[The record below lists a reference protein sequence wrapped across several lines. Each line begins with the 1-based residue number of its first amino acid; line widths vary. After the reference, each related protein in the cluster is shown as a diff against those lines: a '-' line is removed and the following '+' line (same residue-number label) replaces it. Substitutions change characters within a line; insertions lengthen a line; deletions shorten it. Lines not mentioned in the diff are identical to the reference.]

1 MKQKGALKM
10 KKAVKWFVVTAVV
23 VLSSVIGCMS
33 AFAAG
38 ELYFDFRNNTAG
50 GDWRLNDVAAF
61 QGDMLEVTTPS
72 DKFAE
77 HRLQKTA
84 YLNGDVVIEFD
95 FMAQSS
101 AMNFYVQNPLGGS
114 VFRLQLVKGT
124 TTLQMQ
130 HSKADGTGNEN
141 TVVYKKF
148 EKGKWYHVKAV
159 INYKTGTEKA
169 TQASL
174 YLYDANGNLLGSAE
188 NKLYMDAVKNANP
201 EDLRIFMMNI
211 PSTVAADGSAYFDNI
226 AVYRDTDESVA
237 EINALAL
244 NPNDGKPV
252 TENVTLPTAKY
263 GNASVTWTSDTPS
276 VLADD
281 GTLVK
286 ALAKDTVVNM
296 TALIQCGNATKSVQF
311 PLTVVGNPI
320 EPEAPEVYWWDFKDN
335 LLPEGFHTNNSA
347 KAGVKNQRLEFSAGS
362 ETDNRMTVDLTEV
375 KYGYGAVSGQFFME
389 FDFVTTATV
398 AEICCIQASPNTG
411 SLVRLEQTDAE
422 NGRITTGG
430 MGGTENTNTSFALTQ
445 GKNYHVKL
453 YMDYTAERCSFWLD
467 EAASVENHAFM
478 DAESPGALKE
488 IALRNAETE
497 GDGVL
502 ALDNIIIYRT
512 DAASA
517 VTATKYICQMDT
529 ENTIFAPYAL
539 PQKGYNGAEITWTS
553 SVPNLIDNNGN
564 LTTESFRAEETVL
577 TAVIS
582 KEDTAVTETFHVRV
596 AKAPLVEISDYRLNT
611 ASGTQMDCRVRN
623 TTADRIESVLAV
635 LAVYKNNKLIAC
647 SSERVNLPGGGSGE
661 LSLSVPQNGDSAELY
676 LWDINMAPLCP
687 KYQ

>member
-10 KKAVKWFVVTAVV
+10 KKAVKWFVVTAIIA
-23 VLSSVIGCMS
+23 LSSVIGCMS

-38 ELYFDFRNNTAG
+38 ELYFDFRNNTAV
-50 GDWRLNDVAAF
+50 GDWRLNDVASF
-61 QGDMLEVTTPS
+61 QGDMLEVITPS

-101 AMNFYVQNPLGGS
+101 AMNFYVQNPVGGS

-141 TVVYKKF
+141 TAVYKKF

-159 INYKTGTEKA
+159 IHYKAGTEKA
-169 TQASL
+169 TKASL
-174 YLYDANGNLLGSAE
+174 YLYNTEGNLLGSAE
-188 NKLYMDAVKNANP
+188 DKMYMDAAKNANP
-201 EDLRIFMMNI
+201 EDLRIFMVNI

-252 TENVTLPTAKY
+252 TENVALPTAKY

-311 PLTVVGNPI
+311 PLTVVGNPV

-335 LLPEGFHTNNSA
+335 LLPEGFHTNNA
-347 KAGVKNQRLEFSAGS
+347 EKAGVKNQRLEFSAGN
-362 ETDNRMTVDLTEV
+362 EADNRMTIDLTEV

-389 FDFVTTATV
+389 FDFATTATV

-411 SLVRLEQTDAE
+411 SLVRLEQTGAE
-422 NGRITTGG
+422 SGRITTGG
-430 MGGTENTNTSFALTQ
+430 VNGTENTSTPFALAQ
-445 GKNYHVKL
+445 GKNYHAKL
-453 YMDYTAERCSFWLD
+453 YMDYSAGQCSFWLD
-467 EAASVENHAFM
+467 EAAVVENHMFM

-497 GDGVL
+497 GDGIL

-517 VTATKYICQMDT
+517 VAATKYICQMDT
-529 ENTIFAPYAL
+529 ENTIFVPYAL
-539 PQKGYNGAEITWTS
+539 PQKGYNGAEIAWTS
-553 SVPNLIDNNGN
+553 SVPNLIDGNGN
-564 LTTESFRAEETVL
+564 LITESFLAEETVL

-582 KEDTAVTETFHVRV
+582 KEDTAVTENFCVRV
-596 AKAPLVEISDYRLNT
+596 AKAPLVEISDYQLNT
-611 ASGTQMDCRVRN
+611 ASGTRIDCRIKN
-623 TTADRIESVLAV
+623 STAERIEGVLTV
-635 LAVYKNNKLIAC
+635 LAVYQNNRLVA
-647 SSERVNLPGGGSGE
+647 SDSERVNLSGGE
-661 LSLSVPQNGDSAELY
+661 AKALSLSVPQSGDSTVLY
-676 LWDINMAPLCP
+676 LWDTNMTPLCL